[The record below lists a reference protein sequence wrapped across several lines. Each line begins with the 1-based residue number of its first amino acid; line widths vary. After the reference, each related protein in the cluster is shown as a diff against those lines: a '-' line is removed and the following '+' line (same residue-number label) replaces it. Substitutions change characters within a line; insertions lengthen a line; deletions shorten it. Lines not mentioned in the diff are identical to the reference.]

1 MVIVALDCGLKPTLH
16 APEKIKMESENDTPT
31 GGIFPAEGVTFTL
44 SEVCNETFPTL
55 TTLIPF
61 NPIE

>member
-1 MVIVALDCGLKPTLH
+1 
-16 APEKIKMESENDTPT
+16 MESENDTPT